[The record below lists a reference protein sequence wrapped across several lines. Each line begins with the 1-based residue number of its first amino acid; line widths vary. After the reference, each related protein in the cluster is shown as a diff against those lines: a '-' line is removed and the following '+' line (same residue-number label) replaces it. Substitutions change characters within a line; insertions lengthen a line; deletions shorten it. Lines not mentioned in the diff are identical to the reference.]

1 MHSSYCC
8 LLNVVNNILVCYV
21 WGVSRGYYIWVN
33 NFQMNRKRIGLVV
46 IVILAVSAQITM
58 FSSSFLNNILFPGV
72 VVIYGI
78 YVLMTGEKLGLAD
91 LMLLPVLYI
100 GLEPLVDG
108 FSSNSY
114 ESDIVFSKWEFVDEG
129 YNPQVRFHIE
139 NIGDKDISSLRYT
152 ARMSS
157 DAESMDVSQS
167 GVILDFK
174 SETKK
179 GEFVRVEDQFI
190 PDDVVF
196 EIEEITF
203 E

>member
-1 MHSSYCC
+1 
-8 LLNVVNNILVCYV
+8 
-21 WGVSRGYYIWVN
+21 
-33 NFQMNRKRIGLVV
+33 
-46 IVILAVSAQITM
+46 M